1 VTELD
6 HDGEFYWKKWATIES
21 ANRHKW
27 IWFKILAL
35 ESALSSY
42 PISGTRYIMNQIPT
56 EVEEAKESEWIS
68 YAWDNERVRVVT
80 AFCEASAKV
89 CLERNLEDDSDDAN
103 MVFEEAFDIFSHI
116 EGADLGDIYKDKDWH
131 AKSQRLRVTKDGA
144 FIRPFL
150 SDDLA
155 IIHDRWQKYHSWS
168 SENLALVT
176 SEYIKSPFK
185 SAFLD
190 RFLLKVIIEGEAN
203 NYLHAVKFEPVFNN
217 EISKFQK
224 NALYES
230 KMRHWRSRLL
240 FKIISSIVIALA
252 AHPLWALL
260 LIGESYD
267 FVPWILSALS
277 IYIGCFSIPSA
288 LNEVEDYKTHNSL
301 FERLLFLGECQRM
314 VKSEG
319 LVSILLLRKQLSKR
333 EEYEVKFI
341 NPLDVLLEDI
351 EARGLASV

>member
-1 VTELD
+1 MTELD
-6 HDGEFYWKKWATIES
+6 HDGEFYWEKWATTES
-21 ANRHKW
+21 ANSHKW
-27 IWFKILAL
+27 IWFEILAL

-42 PISGTRYIMNQIPT
+42 PISGTRCIMNQIPT
-56 EVEEAKESEWIS
+56 EVEKAKESKWIS
-68 YAWDNERVRVVT
+68 YAWKSERVRVAT

-89 CLERNLEDDSDDAN
+89 CLKRNLEDDSCDAN
-103 MVFEEAFDIFSHI
+103 LVFEEAFDIFESI
-116 EGADLGDIYKDKDWH
+116 ESADLGDIT
-131 AKSQRLRVTKDGA
+131 KSSFRRSHRLRITKDGA

-155 IIHDRWQKYHSWS
+155 IIDDRWQKYRSWD
-168 SENLALVT
+168 SENLALAT

-185 SAFLD
+185 SVFLD

-203 NYLHAVKFEPVFNN
+203 NYLHSVKVETHFNN
-217 EISKFQK
+217 KISEFQK
-224 NALYES
+224 NALYER

-288 LNEVEDYKTHNSL
+288 LEEVEGYKTHNSL

-319 LVSILLLRKQLSKR
+319 LVSILLLRKKLSKR
-333 EEYEVKFI
+333 EEYGVGFI

-351 EARGLASV
+351 EARGQTSV